1 MNASRAQVTK
11 GDKEFRVNFL
21 VVGAQRC
28 GTTSLAHFLGCHPD
42 VCMSPIKEVHF
53 FDSDE
58 RRCGRWDSPE
68 TIVRY
73 RAFFPNYTGQPA
85 VGEATPIYM
94 YLPETSERIREYNPQ
109 MKLIVVLREPGARA
123 VSQWQHERELQREWL
138 PLRLALSAESF
149 RLWRDRTRRDDRSSI
164 RRHSYAD
171 RGRYAEQVQ
180 RLLKWFHREQILIVR
195 SEDLRSRH
203 AEVLES
209 AWRFLGLSLPTEMP
223 SYRNENAS
231 TGTIDPHGH
240 ARRRVARAC
249 AASTRDLEQLL
260 GWDLTEWRAVAA
272 GDAEERGRSW

>member
-1 MNASRAQVTK
+1 MNASRAQVTQ
-11 GDKEFRVNFL
+11 GGKEFQVNFL

-28 GTTSLAHFLGCHPD
+28 GTTSLARSLGCHPD
-42 VCMSPIKEVHF
+42 VCMAPVKEVHF
-53 FDSDE
+53 FDTDE
-58 RRCGRWDSPE
+58 RRCGRWDSPG
-68 TIVRY
+68 TVARY

-94 YLPETSERIREYNPQ
+94 YLPEAPERIHQYNPE

-123 VSQWQHERELQREWL
+123 VSQWQHERGLQREWL
-138 PLRLALSAESF
+138 PLRLALSLEPF
-149 RLWRDRTRRDDRSSI
+149 RLWRDRARRGGRSSI

-195 SEDLRSRH
+195 SEDLRAH
-203 AEVLES
+203 HGEVLES

-223 SYRNENAS
+223 SSPNENAS
-231 TGTIDPHGH
+231 TRTVDPHGH

-249 AASTRDLEQLL
+249 AASTRDLEKLL
-260 GWDLTEWRAVAA
+260 GWDLTEWRAVAT
-272 GDAEERGRSW
+272 GGTEERERPC